1 MELLDIDNLV
11 MTKMVGKDDIEVIV
25 SHELIGQLMLLAA
38 RSPWIAPVLSS
49 LMGFEG
55 SEFYFKEWPELTGS
69 TFGSICFRFDEA
81 LPVGVKLSRNGQIII
96 NPPDQLVLSQ
106 GDQILVL
113 AEDDNSY
120 IVNSGGPQFSKSLLQ
135 DRRVQRMERTP
146 ERMLFCGWRRD
157 MADMMEL
164 DFEVQPGS
172 ELWLFNTVPMHE
184 RAWMLMDTGN
194 KAQLRVKNLRIRHAV
209 GNPTSRRQLF
219 CLQEVSDGSDGL
231 AIGERTGHRVVL
243 SYFSS
248 ILILSDSTKGDLE
261 QDVEASDSCS
271 LATTLGIQDIQQ
283 SSMLR
288 MSALGRK
295 LVLFPP
301 ISES

>member
-81 LPVGVKLSRNGQIII
+81 VPVGVKLSRNGQLII

-106 GDQILVL
+106 GNQILVL

-120 IVNSGGPQFSKSLLQ
+120 IVNSAGPQFSKSLLQ
-135 DRRVQRMERTP
+135 DQRVQRMERT
-146 ERMLFCGWRRD
+146 RKGCYS
-157 MADMMEL
+157 ADGG
-164 DFEVQPGS
+164 VTWQ
-172 ELWLFNTVPMHE
+172 
-184 RAWMLMDTGN
+184 
-194 KAQLRVKNLRIRHAV
+194 I
-209 GNPTSRRQLF
+209 
-219 CLQEVSDGSDGL
+219 
-231 AIGERTGHRVVL
+231 
-243 SYFSS
+243 
-248 ILILSDSTKGDLE
+248 
-261 QDVEASDSCS
+261 
-271 LATTLGIQDIQQ
+271 
-283 SSMLR
+283 
-288 MSALGRK
+288 
-295 LVLFPP
+295 
-301 ISES
+301 